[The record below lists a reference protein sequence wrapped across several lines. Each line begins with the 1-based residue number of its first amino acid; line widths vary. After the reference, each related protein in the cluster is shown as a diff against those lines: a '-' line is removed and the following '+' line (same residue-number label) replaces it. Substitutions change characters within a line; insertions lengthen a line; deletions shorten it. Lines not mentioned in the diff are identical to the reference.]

1 MFLCPLLYIS
11 RYPDGP
17 LTQNDPS
24 VRPSVPQ
31 TPCHVVVLPIPISN
45 QDENITIIDNFARRR
60 TAIGQLL
67 SFRLAQEVLRL
78 LLLLLLLPR
87 AWKNAGSRYL
97 IHTHPSQHA

>member
-1 MFLCPLLYIS
+1 MALLLKTT
-11 RYPDGP
+11 R
-17 LTQNDPS
+17 PS

-45 QDENITIIDNFARRR
+45 EDENITIIDNFARRR

-78 LLLLLLLPR
+78 LLLLLPR

-97 IHTHPSQHA
+97 VHTHSSQHA